1 MAAAGLP
8 AAVSTVATVAGGG
21 VAVDG
26 RFARDSATA
35 AWRPTAAPLELHPY
49 ALAAY
54 RDADGAVRAIVSATS
69 DPTPLPEPVEPDDD
83 DATRRRRRA
92 AAAGTGAARARRRP
106 TRWCCGRRPT
116 AGSTWTARASSGR
129 EAVTCRT

>member
-8 AAVSTVATVAGGG
+8 AAVSTIATVAGGG

-26 RFARDSATA
+26 RFARDSGTA
-35 AWRPTAAPLELHPY
+35 EWRPTAAPLELHPY

-69 DPTPLPEPVEPDDD
+69 DPTPLPDPVEPDDGD
-83 DATRRRRRA
+83 PARRPGSRSRDRRRSLPH
-92 AAAGTGAARARRRP
+92 RP

>member
-8 AAVSTVATVAGGG
+8 AAVRTVATVAGGG
-21 VAVDG
+21 VVVDG

-35 AWRPTAAPLELHPY
+35 PWRPTAAPLELHPY

-69 DPTPLPEPVEPDDD
+69 DPTPLPEPVEPEDDD
-83 DATRRRRRA
+83 RDPPIVPTAR
-92 AAAGTGAARARRRP
+92 GTACRSPPRRP
-106 TRWCCGRRPT
+106 TRWCCARRPT
-116 AGSTWTARASSGR
+116 AGSTWTARASSSR